1 MVSDM
6 SRHTLRLCAAAVALA
21 GATACAPLVIGA
33 GAVTGLS
40 VAQERGTRDALTD
53 FDIQANINGNLLN
66 HSGELFRRV
75 GVESIEGRVL
85 LTGAVSRH
93 DHSLKATE
101 IAWAAPGVRE
111 VTNELIID
119 GDPSFRRFS
128 EDVWITTQLN
138 ARMIADPQIASINY
152 TIETHRGVVHLL
164 GLARSEPELER
175 LANLAASVPGVK
187 QVVSHVLVIDD
198 PRRQR
203 V

>member
-1 MVSDM
+1 MVSIM
-6 SRHTLRLCAAAVALA
+6 SGRTLRLCAAAVALV
-21 GATACAPLVIGA
+21 GSGACAPLVIGA
-33 GAVTGLS
+33 SALTSVG
-40 VAQERGTRDALTD
+40 VAQERSTRDAFSD
-53 FDIQANINGNLLN
+53 FDIQAHINGHLLDQ
-66 HSGELFRRV
+66 SPELFRRV
-75 GVESIEGRVL
+75 GVESVEGRVV

-93 DHSLKATE
+93 DHALKATE
-101 IAWAAPGVRE
+101 IAWTAPGVKS
-111 VTNELIID
+111 VTNELTID

-128 EDVWITTQLN
+128 QDLWITTQLN
-138 ARMIADPQIASINY
+138 AKMLGDPQVASINY

-175 LANLAASVPGVK
+175 VTRLAASIPGVT